1 MRRAPDGSAAIVI
14 AGPTASGKS
23 ALALAVAEEFD
34 ATIINADSMQ
44 VYRELPVLTA
54 QPDSAARDLVSHRLY
69 GVLPAA
75 ERCSAMR
82 WRAMALAEI
91 RQSGEAG
98 RLPLLVGGTG
108 LYLKALMDGL
118 SEIPEIAPE
127 FREAAKQRHARLG
140 GPAFHAELAARDPA
154 TAARLNPGDS
164 QRLIRA
170 WEVLEA
176 TGRPLADWQT
186 GPKEAAPGDP
196 RFLTIILDPPR
207 AKIHETCDARFR
219 RMVAAGAVAE
229 VEALLALGLDPDLP
243 AMRALGVRELAG
255 YLRGES
261 GLEEAVEQAQRA
273 TRRYA
278 KRQSTWFRHQIPG
291 ATTLNEQYSESLDD
305 EIFSFIRHFL
315 LTGQN

>member
-1 MRRAPDGSAAIVI
+1 MDGVAVVVI

-23 ALALAVAEEFD
+23 ALALALADEFD

-54 QPDSAARDLVSHRLY
+54 QPDATERASAPHRLY

-82 WRAMALAEI
+82 WREMALAEI
-91 RQSGEAG
+91 RRSDAAG
-98 RLPLLVGGTG
+98 RLPLVVGGSG

-118 SEIPEIAPE
+118 SDIPDIAPE
-127 FREAAKQRHARLG
+127 IREAAKQRHARLG
-140 GPAFHAELAARDPA
+140 GPTFHAELAARDPA
-154 TAARLNPGDS
+154 TAVRLSPGDS

-176 TGRPLADWQT
+176 TGRPLADWQA
-186 GPKEAAPGDP
+186 GPRDAAPRDLG
-196 RFLTIILDPPR
+196 FLTVVLDPPR
-207 AKIHETCDARFR
+207 DRIYRSCDARLR
-219 RMVAAGAVAE
+219 DMVAGGAVAE
-229 VEALLALGLDPDLP
+229 VEMLLALGLDPDLP

-255 YLRGES
+255 YLRGDRDLEDAIES
-261 GLEEAVEQAQRA
+261 TQIA

-278 KRQSTWFRHQIPG
+278 KRQSTWFRHQTTG
-291 ATTLNEQYSESLDD
+291 AKTLNEQYSESLDS

-315 LTGQN
+315 LTGQK

>member
-1 MRRAPDGSAAIVI
+1 MRGAPDATAVVVI

-23 ALALAVAEEFD
+23 GLALALADEFG
-34 ATIINADSMQ
+34 ATIIAADSMQ

-54 QPDSAARDLVSHRLY
+54 QPNAAERARAPHRLY

-82 WRAMALAEI
+82 WREMALAEI
-91 RQSGEAG
+91 RRSGAAG
-98 RLPLLVGGTG
+98 RLPLVVGGTG

-118 SEIPEIAPE
+118 SDIPDIAPE

-140 GPAFHAELAARDPA
+140 GPAFHAGLAARDPA
-154 TAARLNPGDS
+154 TAARLSPGDS

-176 TGRPLADWQT
+176 TGRPLTDWQA
-186 GPKEAAPGDP
+186 GPRESAPGDL
-196 RFLTIILDPPR
+196 RFLTVVLDPPR
-207 AKIHETCDARFR
+207 AKIHDSCDARFHN
-219 RMVAAGAVAE
+219 MIAGGAVAE

-243 AMRALGVRELAG
+243 AMRALGVRELAS
-255 YLRGES
+255 YLHGDR
-261 GLEEAVEQAQRA
+261 GLEDAVESAQIA
-273 TRRYA
+273 TRQYA
-278 KRQSTWFRHQIPG
+278 KRQSTWFRHQITG
-291 ATTLNEQYSESLDD
+291 AKTLNEQYSESLDD